1 MNLYLQTK
9 PKNWF
14 ERASI
19 GYVTSDLAFNILAQ
33 TRFGPK
39 LDQKSE
45 TIDLTEPAKTF
56 KSHGPWIHRP
66 ESIGPKSSRNLGPGQ
81 ESWPRTKKIK
91 FSDRIRNE

>member
-39 LDQKSE
+39 LDQK
-45 TIDLTEPAKTF
+45 IANN
-56 KSHGPWIHRP
+56 RP
-66 ESIGPKSSRNLGPGQ
+66 
-81 ESWPRTKKIK
+81 
-91 FSDRIRNE
+91 D